1 MLGTALVLLLT
12 MQSPVAAV
20 GIIKHQ
26 FGDAHAADPWA
37 GSLQLDHKSDHDHGL
52 GKKSASV
59 DPHADYDGPPIEPDP
74 GDHADSGSHHHHQDG
89 QAPTWLMPELQL
101 TRLEVGERAIWHAP
115 AAYRAGLAGEACD
128 HPPKA

>member
-1 MLGTALVLLLT
+1 MRSRIGGKLARGIAVLGTALVLLLT

-59 DPHADYDGPPIEPDP
+59 DPHADYDGPPIE
-74 GDHADSGSHHHHQDG
+74 GA
-89 QAPTWLMPELQL
+89 
-101 TRLEVGERAIWHAP
+101 GERMVENV
-115 AAYRAGLAGEACD
+115 R
-128 HPPKA
+128 